1 MGIEIVKEICV
12 GASKHGRWGR
22 CEAFPVI
29 SAPAVSLIALPGY
42 TLTTCLAHH
51 TGGVLYTNTN
61 TNTNTNTI
69 TNTNININTNT
80 IKILTEIQLKKVA
93 NNVANMIH
101 PY

>member
-42 TLTTCLAHH
+42 TLTTWLAHH

-61 TNTNTNTI
+61 TNTNTI
-69 TNTNININTNT
+69 TNTNINMVLFPGLLHKTT
-80 IKILTEIQLKKVA
+80 SVQSLHYILSSSAQSV
-93 NNVANMIH
+93 
-101 PY
+101 

>member
-61 TNTNTNTI
+61 TNTI
-69 TNTNININTNT
+69 TNTDT
-80 IKILTEIQLKKVA
+80 
-93 NNVANMIH
+93 NMIEIH
-101 PY
+101 NVLDTDMLPLTHGRQGKQAQ

>member
-61 TNTNTNTI
+61 TNTNMVPFPGLLHKTTGVQSLHY
-69 TNTNININTNT
+69 
-80 IKILTEIQLKKVA
+80 ILSISAQSV
-93 NNVANMIH
+93 
-101 PY
+101 